1 MSFHLVQAKNIADL
15 DVEKNTCFSLFL
27 TLEISSFR
35 KSAAVLKLNF
45 DPFSVFFLSFIS
57 LSQVFSSVQLLSHV
71 RACHPMDCSM
81 PGFPVYHQ
89 LLELAQ
95 THVSIELVMPFS
107 HLILCHSL
115 LPSIFPSIKVF
126 SNESALCIKWPKYWG
141 FSFSISPSSEYSR
154 LISLRIDWF
163 DLLAVQETLKS
174 VLQYHSSKAS
184 ILWCSA
190 FFMLPTNNCVSIL
203 YHLK

>member
-95 THVSIELVMPFS
+95 THIHRVSDTIQPS
-107 HLILCHSL
+107 HP
-115 LPSIFPSIKVF
+115 PS
-126 SNESALCIKWPKYWG
+126 
-141 FSFSISPSSEYSR
+141 SPSPPVFHLSR
-154 LISLRIDWF
+154 HQ
-163 DLLAVQETLKS
+163 DL
-174 VLQYHSSKAS
+174 
-184 ILWCSA
+184 
-190 FFMLPTNNCVSIL
+190 F
-203 YHLK
+203 

>member
-126 SNESALCIKWPKYWG
+126 SNESAL
-141 FSFSISPSSEYSR
+141 
-154 LISLRIDWF
+154 RIR
-163 DLLAVQETLKS
+163 
-174 VLQYHSSKAS
+174 
-184 ILWCSA
+184 
-190 FFMLPTNNCVSIL
+190 
-203 YHLK
+203 